1 MLFKQAI
8 ISLHLQVLDIFILLG
23 RGGDGCLVF
32 ILCLSVEN
40 RLRLCPHVSLL
51 FIGTAVL
58 VALLIYFVLASILDL
73 DLLQLNY
80 LFLLDAVHVRVFHVI
95 NFVGGTGG
103 ENNDAFENCNDKLS
117 IQTGLQEGIHLRL
130 LYNLFK
136 FVKLDHFGASARHSI
151 PQIPHLDTYN
161 LITHATQ
168 RN

>member
-1 MLFKQAI
+1 MLFKEAI
-8 ISLHLQVLDIFILLG
+8 TSLHLQVFEVFILLG

-32 ILCLSVEN
+32 ILGLSFEN
-40 RLRLCPHVSLL
+40 RLRFCLHLSLL
-51 FIGTAVL
+51 FTAVL
-58 VALLIYFVLASILDL
+58 VALFVYFVLACILDL
-73 DLLQLNY
+73 NLLQLNY

-95 NFVGGTGG
+95 DFVGGAGG
-103 ENNDAFENCNDKLS
+103 ENNDTLENCNDKLS

-136 FVKLDHFGASARHSI
+136 FVKLDHFRASARHSI

-161 LITHATQ
+161 LIPHTTQ